1 MNSHLV
7 TVEVGVECR
16 TNEGMQLDGLTFDQG
31 RLKSL
36 NSQTVQGRRT
46 VKHDRMFPDDIFKD
60 VPHHRLL
67 TFDHLLGLL
76 DRRGVAEYF

>member
-16 TNEGMQLDGLTFDQG
+16 TNEGVQLNGLSFNQG

-36 NSQTVQGRRT
+36 NAQTVQCWRT
-46 VKHDRMFPDDIFKD
+46 VKHDRVFADDIFKD

-67 TFDHLLGLL
+67 AFDHLLGLL